1 MRRHVCGETNGM
13 KNFTRGFL
21 LSAVAAG
28 ALIAG
33 VINFAAADGQSPAAA
48 PVPAVSPFVVT
59 MKDFAFSPSTIKV
72 PVGATV
78 KWKNDDSAAHTVTS
92 TSKGF
97 DSGNLDSGRSF
108 TFTFTKSGS
117 YGYVCTYHPNMTGMV
132 VVEPATESPSH

>member
-1 MRRHVCGETNGM
+1 M
-13 KNFTRGFL
+13 KKFTRGFF
-21 LSAVAAG
+21 LSAIAAG

-33 VINFAAADGQSPAAA
+33 VIKFAAADGQAAA
-48 PVPAVSPFVVT
+48 PAPVASPYVISI
-59 MKDFAFSPSTIKV
+59 KDFAFSPATIKI

-78 KWKNDDSAAHTVTS
+78 RWKNDDSVAHTV

-117 YGYVCTYHPNMTGMV
+117 YAYVCTYHQSMTGTV
-132 VVEPATESPSH
+132 VVDAPADAPSP